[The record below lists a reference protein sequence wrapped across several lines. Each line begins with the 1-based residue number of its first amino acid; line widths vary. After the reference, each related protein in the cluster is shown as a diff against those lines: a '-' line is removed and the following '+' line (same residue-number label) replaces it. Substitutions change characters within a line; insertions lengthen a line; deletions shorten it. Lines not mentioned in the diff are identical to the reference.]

1 MPVKKRGKQ
10 HMQSKEFIKKQV
22 KSFVSATNPEQYLEL
37 AESEHSLIILD
48 VPIKDY
54 MLAEIARLV
63 EDNNARIVRMEAF
76 PLEDGISLLVS
87 LKMDVTDISSV
98 LRSFERFNYN
108 VVYYFMREGEMNE
121 SYEDRLKE
129 LMLYLDM

>member
-1 MPVKKRGKQ
+1 
-10 HMQSKEFIKKQV
+10 MQSKEFIKDQV
-22 KSFVSATNPEQYLEL
+22 KSFVSATNPEEYLEF
-37 AESEHSLIILD
+37 AEQEHSLIILD

-54 MLAEIARLV
+54 TLTEIARLV
-63 EDNNARIVRMEAF
+63 EDNNARIIRMEAF

-87 LKMDVTDISSV
+87 LKMDVSDISAV
-98 LRSFERFNYN
+98 LRSFERFSYN
-108 VVYYFMREGEMNE
+108 IVYYFMREGEMDE

>member
-1 MPVKKRGKQ
+1 
-10 HMQSKEFIKKQV
+10 MQSKEFIKNQV
-22 KSFVSATNPEQYLEL
+22 KSFVSATNPEEYLEF
-37 AESEHSLIILD
+37 AEQEHSLIILD

-54 MLAEIARLV
+54 TLTEIARLV
-63 EDNNARIVRMEAF
+63 EDNKDRIIRMEAF

-87 LKMDVTDISSV
+87 LKMDVSDISAV
-98 LRSFERFNYN
+98 LRSFERFSYN
-108 VVYYFMREGEMNE
+108 IVYYFMREGEMDE